1 MTDDTPSPIAQKS
14 AFSLFGM
21 ITKMITKD
29 LTNKVATKI
38 SKARKILKKPY
49 QIEVQHK
56 KELSKRTETDPKRL
70 QTTQSA
76 PDLIKTQPVPKES

>member
-21 ITKMITKD
+21 ITKMIKKD
-29 LTNKVATKI
+29 FTNKVTTNI
-38 SKARKILKKPY
+38 SKARNILKKPY

-56 KELSKRTETDPKRL
+56 KELSKKTETDPKPL

-76 PDLIKTQPVPKES
+76 PDLIKTQPIPRES